1 MNPEANLDP
10 PPPQGRRRFSIHTLS
25 LALSLALFASCSLP
39 QNIVRSSNGLPDYT
53 HDEGTWRDVDV
64 TMRDGVKLKTHVLMP
79 RGLER
84 APIVLMRNPYPRDIL
99 FTFSCS
105 VFARYGLGC
114 VVQDVRGQRE
124 SEGEWHPLIHEVDD
138 GEDTLAWLDAQP
150 FAESIALYGQSYLAG
165 TALAAS
171 TKLPA
176 KVKTL
181 VLAVFGTDLR
191 PVLSE
196 RGLFPH
202 ELITAW
208 AAYMPSRERPH
219 DAKRSF
225 EVALAH
231 RPHLECDE
239 QAFGGRRDWYRDWL
253 DASLPSSP
261 VWALPA
267 NLKLRDVP
275 PHIQVPVLYIEGF
288 DDPFLVAG
296 LDTFARLG
304 SRERSHLALLPTS
317 HIGMQPGD
325 VQMPGAEGQYL
336 WKMPVPWLL
345 HHLKGAPL
353 PFPETGV
360 TSWARGELE
369 PVHREAWPPPTRDEV
384 LVLQPQVSDSKPC
397 AQRVLGGEA
406 GTPSLLSYRY
416 NPMRPW
422 PSEGGARGLGLK
434 LLVAGTLT
442 PGPLI
447 QTWDC
452 ARGDV
457 VRFATP
463 VLTAAR
469 RIAGTMRLELSVRS
483 SAKDTAFYGKLVDI
497 DADGRAVHV
506 SDGAATL
513 RLPTARDEQWVPYEP
528 NSVRRVEIDFFP
540 TEWVLQPGHRLGLWV
555 SSSNYPALS
564 AHLNTEEPWFR
575 TRQPL
580 LAEQTLELGGPSVL
594 RLHVAD

>member
-1 MNPEANLDP
+1 MRWLL
-10 PPPQGRRRFSIHTLS
+10 LS
-25 LALSLALFASCSLP
+25 LISFSCSLP
-39 QNIVRSSNGLPDYT
+39 QQIVRSSNGLPDFT
-53 HDEGTWRDVDV
+53 HGEGTWRHLDVP
-64 TMRDGVKLKTHVLMP
+64 MRDGVKLKTHVLMP
-79 RGLER
+79 EGLER
-84 APIVLMRNPYPRDIL
+84 APIVMMRNPYPRDIL
-99 FTFSCS
+99 FTFACS
-105 VFARYGLGC
+105 VFVRYGLGC
-114 VVQDVRGQRE
+114 VLQDVRGQRE
-124 SEGEWHPLIHEVDD
+124 SEGEWHPLVHEVDD

-171 TKLPA
+171 TRLPP

-208 AAYMPSRERPH
+208 AAYMPSRERPD

-225 EVALAH
+225 ELALAH

-239 QAFGGRRDWYRDWL
+239 EAFGGKRAWYREWL
-253 DASLPSSP
+253 DSALPSSP
-261 VWALPA
+261 LWALPA
-267 NLKLRDVP
+267 NQKFKDVP
-275 PHIQVPVLYIEGF
+275 SHIQLPVLYIEGF

-325 VQMPGAEGQYL
+325 VQMPKAEGQYL

-345 HHLKGAPL
+345 HYLKGVPL

-369 PVHREAWPPPTRDEV
+369 PVHRESWPPPTKDEL
-384 LVLQPQVSDSKPC
+384 LVLQPQQVESAPC
-397 AQRVLGGEA
+397 AQRQLAGEA
-406 GTPSLLSYRY
+406 GVPALLSYRY

-442 PGPLI
+442 PGPLR

-457 VRFATP
+457 VRFVTP
-463 VLTAAR
+463 VLTAPKR
-469 RIAGTMRLELSVRS
+469 LAGVMRLELSARS

-497 DADGRAVHV
+497 DADGNAVHV
-506 SDGAATL
+506 TDGAATL

-528 NSVRRVEIDFFP
+528 NTVRKLELDFFP

-575 TRQPL
+575 TRTPL

-594 RLHVAD
+594 RLHVAP

>member
-1 MNPEANLDP
+1 MKL
-10 PPPQGRRRFSIHTLS
+10 LW
-25 LALSLALFASCSLP
+25 LVLLLVSCSLP
-39 QNIVRSSNGLPDYT
+39 QNIIRATNGLPDYT
-53 HDEGTWRDVDV
+53 HDAGAWRDLDV
-64 TMRDGVKLKTHVLMP
+64 IMRDGVKLKTHVLMP
-79 RGLER
+79 AGLER
-84 APIVLMRNPYPRDIL
+84 APIVLMRNPYPRDLL
-99 FTFSCS
+99 FTISCG
-105 VFARYGLGC
+105 VFARYGIGC
-114 VVQDVRGQRE
+114 VLQDVRGQRE
-124 SEGEWHPLIHEVDD
+124 SEGEWYPLVHEVDD

-176 KVKTL
+176 KVKTM

-191 PVLSE
+191 RVVSE
-196 RGLFPH
+196 RGVFPH

-208 AAYMPSRERPH
+208 AAYMPSRERPD
-219 DAKRSF
+219 DAKHSF

-231 RPHLECDE
+231 RPHLECDVE
-239 QAFGGRRDWYRDWL
+239 AFGGRRDWYRDWL
-253 DASLPSSP
+253 DAALPSSK
-261 VWALPA
+261 VWSLAA

-275 PHIQVPVLYIEGF
+275 SHIEVPVLYIEGF

-296 LDTFARLG
+296 LDTFKRLG

-317 HIGMQPGD
+317 HIGLQPGD
-325 VQMPGAEGQYL
+325 VQMPEAQGQYL

-345 HHLKGAPL
+345 HYLKGAPL

-360 TSWARGELE
+360 TSWARGELH
-369 PVHREAWPPPTRDEV
+369 PVHRKSWPPQTRDEAF
-384 LVLQPQVSDSKPC
+384 VLQPQVSQQKPC
-397 AQRVLGGEA
+397 VQRVLGGEA
-406 GTPSLLSYRY
+406 GTAALLSYRY

-434 LLVAGTLT
+434 LLVAGTLS
-442 PGPLI
+442 PGP
-447 QTWDC
+447 QRQPWDC
-452 ARGDV
+452 ERGDV
-457 VRFATP
+457 ARFVTE
-463 VLTAAR
+463 VLWVPK
-469 RIAGTMRLELSVRS
+469 RIAGVMRLELGVRS

-506 SDGAATL
+506 TDGAATL
-513 RLPTARDEQWVPYEP
+513 RLPTSRDEQWVPYEP
-528 NSVRRVEIDFFP
+528 NSVRQVEIDFFP

-575 TRQPL
+575 SKTPL

-594 RLHVAD
+594 RLHVVQ